1 MATRKS
7 SIGAN
12 LVIDR
17 RQFKAA
23 LDASKGDAV
32 AFAKSLE
39 AIKAPRSGVLAG
51 EGVGGDNKWAN
62 LGGKVAVAKA
72 ALEGLGKIKDKL
84 AEPEKVEMEFET
96 ALAGLAAVQD
106 GAETLEQQMK
116 ALFELGEKPGLG
128 FQQVM
133 EASVGLQA
141 VGQDA
146 AKARDTMEQFGNA
159 VALVGGGKQEFSE
172 VMVSLRQILSTGSV
186 DMTNLKEIASRIPQF
201 LTIAQ
206 SLDRSSAPKFVEAAV
221 EKLKQLPRA
230 ATTAQEALGNL
241 DDAWKKKY
249 IETSDG
255 ALVANVKARVERSIE
270 QLKQGGAHTAAAKLA
285 EWWGTVENAGAQAL
299 GGGGRVKLTDLY
311 ETAPAEIAR
320 RKRAKQE
327 AEDAK
332 KAAEEKAKA
341 EKSAEGL
348 AAQEELTRISNKQ
361 LEIEEAR
368 ADGNEERLAQ
378 LEQELRMMTE
388 GKEIMEKT
396 GLEAEVVADHLQRR
410 ADHEKEIERLKS
422 ITDPHLA
429 KEIKLREEYEK
440 LKQSGQHEKA
450 QSVYQQFADSDM
462 EIARLRSRGKNKQA
476 DKLEADR
483 AEKQRVEQLMKEG
496 GMGEKEAKKMAAG
509 ERQIQEDADYLSRTG
524 RRKIR
529 GATNAG
535 SYEGLDGYRQS
546 DREMGM
552 VDEWNFDKLDAMK
565 TDKRYRPLKSEL
577 DRAAGKPA
585 ITPDKFSGMNIK
597 QAEEM
602 VELLRAIRAAT
613 EKNLPTV
620 SEQLKPKT
628 SA

>member
-7 SIGAN
+7 SIGAS

-51 EGVGGDNKWAN
+51 EGVGGKWADI
-62 LGGKVAVAKA
+62 GGKVTAAKA
-72 ALEGLGKIKDKL
+72 ALEVVGKIKDKL

-106 GAETLEQQMK
+106 GTETLAEQMK
-116 ALFELGEKPGLG
+116 ALFDLGEKPGLG

-146 AKARDTMEQFGNA
+146 KKARDTMEEFGNA

-201 LTIAQ
+201 LSIAQ

-230 ATTAQEALGNL
+230 AVTAQEALSNL

-255 ALVANVKARVERSIE
+255 AMVANVKARVQRSIQ
-270 QLKQGGAHTAAAKLA
+270 QLEMGGAHTAAAKLA
-285 EWWGTVENAGAQAL
+285 EWWGTVENAASQMG

-311 ETAPAEIAR
+311 ETSQAEIAR

-327 AEDAK
+327 ADDAK
-332 KAAEEKAKA
+332 KTADEKAKA
-341 EKSAEGL
+341 EKAAEGL
-348 AAQEELTRISNKQ
+348 TAQEELTDISSKQ

-368 ADGNEERLAQ
+368 AEGNEERLAQ
-378 LEQELRMMTE
+378 LEQELRTMTE

-396 GLEAEVVADHLQRR
+396 GLAAEVVADHLQRR
-410 ADHEKEIERLKS
+410 ADHEKEIERLQN
-422 ITDPHLA
+422 TAGQGAFAATA
-429 KEIKLREEYEK
+429 KE
-440 LKQSGQHEKA
+440 
-450 QSVYQQFADSDM
+450 DM

-476 DKLEADR
+476 DKMEADR
-483 AEKQRVEQLMKEG
+483 AERQRVEQLMKEG
-496 GMGEKEAKKMAAG
+496 GLSEKEAKKMAAG
-509 ERQIQEDADYLSRTG
+509 ERQIQEDTDHLSRTG

-529 GATNAG
+529 GAVSERGFT
-535 SYEGLDGYRQS
+535 GLDGYHQS
-546 DREMGM
+546 DRLMGM
-552 VDEWNFDKLDAMK
+552 VDEWNFDKLDAA
-565 TDKRYRPLKSEL
+565 KRDRRNRPLKSQL
-577 DRAAGKPA
+577 DREAGKPG
-585 ITPDKFSGMNIK
+585 ITPDKFSGMTIK
-597 QAEEM
+597 QADEM
-602 VELLRAIRAAT
+602 LEVLRAIRSAT
-613 EKNLPTV
+613 EGSRAPV
-620 SEQLKPKT
+620 AEKT
-628 SA
+628 QPRNN